1 MTLRL
6 LKLAPLAVAGLLLGA
21 GIQHGQ
27 FHLYNSVVPHVHSNG
42 VVHSH

>member
-1 MTLRL
+1 MKR
-6 LKLAPLAVAGLLLGA
+6 LKLIGIFAFFAFLGA

-27 FHLYNSVVPHVHSNG
+27 FHMYNSIVPHVHSNG

>member
-1 MTLRL
+1 MQNKLRL
-6 LKLAPLAVAGLLLGA
+6 IGLFTFFALLGA

-27 FHLYNSVVPHVHSNG
+27 FHLYNSVVPHAHENG

>member
-1 MTLRL
+1 MKL
-6 LKLAPLAVAGLLLGA
+6 LKVVGLLGVVALLGA

-27 FHLYNSVVPHVHSNG
+27 FHLYNGMVPHVHENG